1 MGHTMTVCDRRVI
14 GIVVAGLVPLV
25 NAAIFAILGDGYE
38 GNLTVP
44 LSPTGEAPATHY
56 GGSAQMPESQ
66 RDAVVSLMDPSAGVF
81 GFPGWALGV
90 DTDET
95 AVLVTDP
102 ENMPTP
108 TVEQRVVWD
117 FDAAA
122 ASIGLRRIVD
132 KPPIEEP

>member
-1 MGHTMTVCDRRVI
+1 MTICDRRVI
-14 GIVVAGLVPLV
+14 GIVRAEIVPQV
-25 NAAIFAILGDGYE
+25 NAAIHAILGTGYE
-38 GNLTVP
+38 DNLTVP

-66 RDAVVSLMDPSAGVF
+66 RDAVVGLMNPAAGVY

-90 DTDET
+90 DTDDT

-102 ENMPTP
+102 ENVPTP
-108 TVEQRVVWD
+108 ADGQRVVWV